1 MPRKKVSNQN
11 DDVNRDDKNNTDYK
25 EELKLHD
32 RPEENQHRH
41 DANQG
46 QVKRV
51 AFEVPIEYKQVICRL
66 NECIVG
72 IGHEPSPLYGH
83 APRRQ

>member
-51 AFEVPIEYKQVICRL
+51 ASRGSDRVQAGYL
-66 NECIVG
+66 
-72 IGHEPSPLYGH
+72 SPERMH
-83 APRRQ
+83 RRDWT